1 MDVSQSPD
9 LREARLL
16 HLHRELPRP
25 QQMARS
31 QLQVILQNLR
41 AAVPASRVASV
52 QDPPSE
58 GPVWLSTMKL
68 AGYVGRDCLLLGS
81 LQPCRIGP
89 TLPPRN
95 RSGRGWARHAI
106 NQQLG

>member
-9 LREARLL
+9 LHEARLL

-31 QLQVILQNLR
+31 QVQVTLQNLR
-41 AAVPASRVASV
+41 AVVPASRVAKV

-58 GPVWLSTMKL
+58 GPLWLSTVKL
-68 AGYVGRDCLLLGS
+68 AGHVGRDCLLLGH
-81 LQPCRIGP
+81 LPPCRIGP
-89 TLPPRN
+89 PLPPRN
-95 RSGRGWARHAI
+95 RSGRG
-106 NQQLG
+106 